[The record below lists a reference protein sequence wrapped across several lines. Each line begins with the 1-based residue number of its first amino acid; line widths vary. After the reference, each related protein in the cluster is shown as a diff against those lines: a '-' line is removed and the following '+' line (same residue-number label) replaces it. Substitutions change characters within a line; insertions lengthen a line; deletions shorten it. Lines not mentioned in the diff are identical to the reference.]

1 MTKRHSFPSPIR
13 QLSSHPLFLPLMGAV
28 IRPKAEDAQSVR
40 RAGGERDPVHTH
52 GCDTLCTRMP
62 TCTRTRMA
70 TCTRTRMRR
79 AYARKHRRPRCQSRF
94 FEKHADQEQAN
105 VVHALS
111 QVAFADARTA
121 IATVGTRG
129 KACVCVCVCVCVCIR
144 QHNPMR
150 RDSAALASGCPQA
163 RHLAEA

>member
-62 TCTRTRMA
+62 TCDTHTAHGNLHTHTHATRI
-70 TCTRTRMRR
+70 R
-79 AYARKHRRPRCQSRF
+79 AQAQAAEMPVTF
-94 FEKHADQEQAN
+94 F
-105 VVHALS
+105 
-111 QVAFADARTA
+111 
-121 IATVGTRG
+121 
-129 KACVCVCVCVCVCIR
+129 
-144 QHNPMR
+144 
-150 RDSAALASGCPQA
+150 
-163 RHLAEA
+163 

>member
-1 MTKRHSFPSPIR
+1 MTKPHYFRSPIR

-28 IRPKAEDAQSVR
+28 IRRKAEDAQSVR
-40 RAGGERDPVHTH
+40 RAGVERDPVPTH
-52 GCDTLCTRMP
+52 GCDTLC
-62 TCTRTRMA
+62 TRMA
-70 TCTRTRMRR
+70 TCTRTRMRH

-121 IATVGTRG
+121 IATVGTPG
-129 KACVCVCVCVCVCIR
+129 KACVCGGCLLHTDPQER
-144 QHNPMR
+144 AKT
-150 RDSAALASGCPQA
+150 STALQFAGKHASGCFLL
-163 RHLAEA
+163 R